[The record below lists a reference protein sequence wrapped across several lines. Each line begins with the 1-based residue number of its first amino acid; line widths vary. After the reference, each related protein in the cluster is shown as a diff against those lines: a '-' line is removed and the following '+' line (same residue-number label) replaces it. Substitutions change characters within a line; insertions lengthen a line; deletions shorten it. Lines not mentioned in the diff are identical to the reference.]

1 MISRNRARY
10 FAIITLLTL
19 NAAWASADEKWI
31 RALTARD
38 LPVVEYLASQGAN
51 INLPTYDGKTA
62 LMLAAGAGH
71 VDLLQKLL
79 AARANVN
86 FANDRGGTALMYAA
100 TGGDPDSVELLLS
113 HGASVNV
120 KAANGWTAVTLASA
134 KGYENIVK
142 RLLNAGSDVNVADI
156 YGLTPLMRAVSGQKL
171 EVVRILLDQKSLRIN
186 AKDDQGETALH
197 YAAASGSKEIS
208 RLLLTRGA
216 DANARDSAD
225 RTPAKVALLE
235 GHPEI
240 AEFIEKF
247 SRK

>member
-1 MISRNRARY
+1 MISGKAARCI
-10 FAIITLLTL
+10 AAVMLLVQ
-19 NAAWASADEKWI
+19 NAAWAGADEKWI

-38 LPVVEYLASQGAN
+38 LPVIEYLASQGAN
-51 INLPTYDGKTA
+51 VNLTTNDGRTA

-79 AARANVN
+79 AAKADVN
-86 FANDRGGTALMYAA
+86 FTNDRGGTALMYAA
-100 TGGDPDSVELLLS
+100 TGGDPNSVELLLS

-134 KGYENIVK
+134 KGYETIVK

-171 EVVRILLDQKSLRIN
+171 EVVRILLDQKALRIN

-197 YAAASGSKEIS
+197 YAAASGFKEIS
-208 RLLLTRGA
+208 RLLLNRGA
-216 DANARDSAD
+216 DAASRDSAG
-225 RTPAKVALLE
+225 RTPAKVAMAE
-235 GHPEI
+235 GHPEL

>member
-1 MISRNRARY
+1 MISRKAARF
-10 FAIITLLTL
+10 FAAVILLVQNT
-19 NAAWASADEKWI
+19 AWAAADEKWV

-38 LPVVEYLASQGAN
+38 LPVIEYLASQGAN
-51 INLPTYDGKTA
+51 VNLTTDDGRTA

-71 VDLLQKLL
+71 VELLHKLL
-79 AARANVN
+79 TAKADVN
-86 FANDRGGTALMYAA
+86 FTNDRGGTALMYAA
-100 TGGDPDSVELLLS
+100 TGGDPNSVELLLS
-113 HGASVNV
+113 HGASVNI

-134 KGYENIVK
+134 KGYETIVK

-171 EVVRILLDQKSLRIN
+171 EVVRILLDEKTLRIN

-197 YAAASGSKEIS
+197 YAAASGSMEMS
-208 RLLLTRGA
+208 HMLLNRGA
-216 DANARDSAD
+216 NVVAKDSAG
-225 RTPAKVALLE
+225 RTPAKIAKVE
-235 GHPEI
+235 GHPEL